1 MSDEIIQGAS
11 GAKYREFYVPKFI
24 GYWSMNGGIM
34 KQPAEVKPSWW
45 HRFTHKLAFGW
56 TWHDGLEGL

>member
-24 GYWSMNGGIM
+24 GYWDMSGVM
-34 KQPAEVKPSWW
+34 KQPAEVRPSLW
-45 HRFTHKLAFGW
+45 RRVTHKLFFGW